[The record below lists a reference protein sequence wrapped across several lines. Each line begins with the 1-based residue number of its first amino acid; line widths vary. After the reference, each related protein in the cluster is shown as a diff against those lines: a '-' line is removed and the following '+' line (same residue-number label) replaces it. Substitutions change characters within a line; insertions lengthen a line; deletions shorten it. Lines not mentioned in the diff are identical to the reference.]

1 LLYINET
8 MFKIEFAG
16 FKDWDMGRWLRFI
29 AGTVLLMVTL
39 IGILPA
45 PCVHWFWKAFL
56 IFMALNQIQSAFT
69 NWCPV
74 IDFLRALKV
83 KECKC

>member
-1 LLYINET
+1 
-8 MFKIEFAG
+8 MFKIEFATP
-16 FKDWDMGRWLRFI
+16 KNWDMGRWLRFI
-29 AGTVLLMVTL
+29 AGSVLLVVTL

-74 IDFLRALKV
+74 MDVLRMLGV
-83 KECKC
+83 KECNC

>member
-1 LLYINET
+1 
-8 MFKIEFAG
+8 MS
-16 FKDWDMGRWLRFI
+16 RWLRFI
-29 AGTVLLMVTL
+29 AGSVLLFVTL
-39 IGILPA
+39 VGILPSRD
-45 PCVHWFWKAFL
+45 VLWVWKVFL

-74 IDFLRALKV
+74 MDLLRALKV